1 MNSEIG
7 IIFINGAGLNSSIWN
22 DLKSKFQ
29 ISNLTIDLTNKTKLT
44 FDDYVNKFATEISNW
59 KMENFIIVAHSIGA
73 LIGLKV
79 AEQSNMAGRGKVEP
93 LDTIPD
99 SRIFTINKEGKL
111 ILAKEPLHFYEPTM
125 TGLDCGL
132 SFGKELLKHV
142 PDSISILVIPTAVGG
157 SSIGQWINDST
168 FRSVTL
174 LTNFKEKIEIGKKYG
189 PIKGILWHQGEN
201 DATAQETIEIY
212 DKQLQKLFT
221 IFRNEIDNNE
231 LPIIIG
237 ELGSFS
243 NTDDNWQ
250 AINSKIKEYIR
261 TDPNSYLIR
270 TNDLKNKG
278 DRVHF
283 DSEGQREIGKRFAE
297 RIIKIR
303 E

>member
-1 MNSEIG
+1 M
-7 IIFINGAGLNSSIWN
+7 
-22 DLKSKFQ
+22 
-29 ISNLTIDLTNKTKLT
+29 TNKIYILI
-44 FDDYVNKFATEISNW
+44 ISI
-59 KMENFIIVAHSIGA
+59 FV
-73 LIGLKV
+73 LIGCGTKQNDDRTEFFPKIEQRPDIIPDKEDVWVYIL
-79 AEQSNMAGRGKVEP
+79 AGQSNMAGRGKVEP

-142 PDSISILVIPTAVGG
+142 PDSISILVLPTAVGG

-168 FRSVTL
+168 FRNVTL

-189 PIKGILWHQGEN
+189 TIKGILWHQGEN

-221 IFRNEIDNNE
+221 IFRNEIDNIE

-250 AINSKIKEYIR
+250 AINLKIKEYIR